1 MKKIVLLFAATA
13 ILFACN
19 TSPKTETESAT
30 ETPAIASEMVEVV
43 LNVDGMTCEG
53 CEKAIQAGV
62 ESLEGIASCES
73 SFEAGWTRVKY
84 VASQTSVEDIEGKI
98 TETGYV
104 VEGEKTGI

>member
-19 TSPKTETESAT
+19 TSPKAEPESAT
-30 ETPAIASEMVEVV
+30 ETPAIAAEMVEVV
-43 LNVDGMTCEG
+43 LNVGGMTCEG
-53 CEKAIQAGV
+53 CEKAIQAGI
-62 ESLEGIASCES
+62 ESLDGIASCES
-73 SFEAGWTRVKY
+73 SFEEGWTRVKY
-84 VASQTSVEDIEGKI
+84 DASKTSVEDIEGKI